1 VRLFVALSPPGKVLD
16 ELEAAVAPL
25 RPARPDL
32 RWTSP
37 QSWHV
42 TLAFLG
48 EVDDAVL
55 GRLTERLERAAG
67 KRHGLVVS
75 AAGAGAFPTAPRARV
90 LWTGLQVD
98 REALRTVARSVAAAA
113 RKAGAPPP
121 DEQRRFRPHITLA
134 RSREPVDLRP
144 LIAELS
150 GFAGTAWPADRVH
163 LIRSHL
169 GPDTWYESIADW
181 PLRATAQPPGAPGAL
196 SEGPG
201 SVGSV
206 E

>member
-1 VRLFVALSPPGKVLD
+1 VRLFVAITPPEKALE
-16 ELEAAVAPL
+16 ELEAVVAPL
-25 RPARPDL
+25 RAARPDL
-32 RWTSP
+32 RWTSSK
-37 QSWHV
+37 SWHV

-55 GRLTERLERAAG
+55 DRLTARIERVAA

-75 AAGAGAFPTAPRARV
+75 AGGAGAFPTAPRGRV
-90 LWTGLQVD
+90 LWTRLQVD
-98 REALRTVARSVAAAA
+98 REALRAIARSVAAAA
-113 RKAGAPPP
+113 GKAGAPPA

-134 RSREPVDLRP
+134 RSREPADLRP

-150 GFAGTAWPADRVH
+150 GFAGTTWTADRVR

-169 GPDTWYESIADW
+169 GPDTWYESIGDW
-181 PLRATAQPPGAPGAL
+181 PLQPPAHPPAEPAGL

-201 SVGSV
+201 SVGCGA
-206 E
+206 

>member
-1 VRLFVALSPPGKVLD
+1 VRLFVAITPPEKALE
-16 ELEAAVAPL
+16 ELEAVVAPL
-25 RPARPDL
+25 RAARPDL
-32 RWTSP
+32 RWTGS

-48 EVDDAVL
+48 EVDDGVL
-55 GRLTERLERAAG
+55 DRLTARIERAAG
-67 KRHGLVVS
+67 RHPGLVLS
-75 AAGAGAFPTAPRARV
+75 AGGAGAFPTAPRARV

-98 REALRTVARSVAAAA
+98 RGALRVIAGSVGAAA

-134 RSREPVDLRP
+134 RSREPADLRP
-144 LIAELS
+144 LIAELR
-150 GFAGTAWPADRVH
+150 GFTGTTWTADRVH

-169 GPDTWYESIADW
+169 GPDTWYESIGDW
-181 PLRATAQPPGAPGAL
+181 PLQPPAHPAAEPAGL

-201 SVGSV
+201 SVGCGA
-206 E
+206 

>member
-1 VRLFVALSPPGKVLD
+1 MTGAPGRSGTHKQVRLFVALSPPAAVLD

-48 EVDDAVL
+48 EVDEAVL
-55 GRLTERLERAAG
+55 DQLTVRLARAAG
-67 KRHGLVVS
+67 RHPGLVL
-75 AAGAGAFPTAPRARV
+75 AAARAGAFPSAPRARV
-90 LWTGLQVD
+90 LWTGLQAD
-98 REALRTVARSVAAAA
+98 LGALRAIAASVAAGAS
-113 RKAGAPPP
+113 RAGAPPP
-121 DEQRRFRPHITLA
+121 DGRRRLRPHITLA
-134 RSREPVDLRP
+134 RSREPADVRP
-144 LIAELS
+144 LVSEL
-150 GFAGTAWPADRVH
+150 AGYAGRTWTADRIH

-169 GPDTWYESIADW
+169 GPQPWYESLGDW
-181 PLRATAQPPGAPGAL
+181 PLRAPAHGIGC
-196 SEGPG
+196 
-201 SVGSV
+201 V

>member
-1 VRLFVALSPPGKVLD
+1 MRLFVALSPPGKVLD

-32 RWTSP
+32 RWTSL

-55 GRLTERLERAAG
+55 GRLTARIERVAG
-67 KRHGLVVS
+67 KRRGLVVS

-98 REALRTVARSVAAAA
+98 REALRTIAGSVAAAA

-134 RSREPVDLRP
+134 RSREPVDLRR
-144 LIAELS
+144 LIAELI
-150 GFAGTAWPADRVH
+150 GFTGTAWTADRVH

-169 GPDTWYESIADW
+169 GPDTWYESIGDW
-181 PLRATAQPPGAPGAL
+181 PLQPAGHPQAESAGL